1 MSNKNYA
8 GNILYK
14 SAKAID
20 YIVRKIDERTKLGKL
35 NEDDPN
41 AHVSIQADG
50 ARVWSY

>member
-20 YIVRKIDERTKLGKL
+20 YIIRKIDERTKLGKL
-35 NEDDPN
+35 NENDPD
-41 AHVSIQADG
+41 AHVSVQSDDT
-50 ARVWSY
+50 RVWSY